1 MKRRGDYTCI
11 CIFMILLLILSGFEQ
26 VRDEVG
32 ITFSY
37 KKLIFY
43 YYFFFPAAYLTGGY
57 LLGRLLLWRGRIELH
72 TVVKKTAMLLVVL
85 VMAVHMVLSVL
96 SVIDVFWGLLP
107 SSAAAEIANC
117 LILTYKDR
125 LLVFSVLGLVS
136 AFCISSSFREDT
148 LKTNFLEMEG
158 SI

>member
-11 CIFMILLLILSGFEQ
+11 CIFMIILLILSGFER
-26 VRDEVG
+26 VREEVG

-37 KKLIFY
+37 KKIIFY

-57 LLGRLLLWRGRIELH
+57 LLGRLLLWRGRIKLH
-72 TVVKKTAMLLVVL
+72 TVVKKSAMVLIML

-107 SSAAAEIANC
+107 SSAATGIAEC
-117 LILTYKDR
+117 LILTYRDR
-125 LLVFSVLGLVS
+125 LLAFSVIGLVS
-136 AFCISSSFREDT
+136 AFCISSPPGNRRNASLGGET
-148 LKTNFLEMEG
+148 
-158 SI
+158 I